1 MAELPV
7 TDPDMIAG
15 LQADWENENR
25 KGSSESTQAAF
36 RLVWGL
42 VHSERNT
49 DVGRG
54 LEFAEELLRDKS
66 IDAQDQRDLVYL
78 TAVAMYR
85 LGRVL
90 DARRQLEELLK
101 VNPQWR
107 QAQTLKAAVDDQVV
121 REGLLG
127 LGVATAIGGVAALIL
142 AAALGGRR

>member
-1 MAELPV
+1 MRTERAAPRVHKQHSGVPKLIPLRSQPCKEVYAKHGELS
-7 TDPDMIAG
+7 
-15 LQADWENENR
+15 R
-25 KGSSESTQAAF
+25 

-85 LGRVL
+85 LGRVRPCSLPDRHSSVQLNIQL
-90 DARRQLEELLK
+90 DTLHHTSCVCAVSDSMQASARLID
-101 VNPQWR
+101 
-107 QAQTLKAAVDDQVV
+107 AQ
-121 REGLLG
+121 G
-127 LGVATAIGGVAALIL
+127 
-142 AAALGGRR
+142 